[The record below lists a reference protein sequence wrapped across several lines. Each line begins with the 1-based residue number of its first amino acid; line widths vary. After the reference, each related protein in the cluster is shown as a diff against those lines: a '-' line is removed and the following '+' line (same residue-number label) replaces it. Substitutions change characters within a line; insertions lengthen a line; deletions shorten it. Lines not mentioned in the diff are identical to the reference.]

1 MATSQSSR
9 VMSTLK
15 VDMELFRKAKM
26 VQTTQY
32 TGVYFQWR
40 QKTRARKR
48 EIGVLSV
55 ATSLL
60 DRLRKGRIDGC
71 HCWNMEYLP
80 R

>member
-1 MATSQSSR
+1 MATSQSLR

-15 VDMELFRKAKM
+15 VDMELSRKAKM

-48 EIGVLSV
+48 EIGALSV